1 MNYITVNA
9 NFIFEQAVKRM
20 KVEISDWVQAKTKDG
35 ELIHGFVD
43 AVDESQRMANV
54 IVVKSDNED
63 SVGKP
68 IAVREQWLRK
78 LPDYVMEDVGL
89 IQGLIDIA
97 LLAKDEQWFHELTMK
112 LQSVQQNVNQ
122 VANNL
127 VAFPSSRN
135 RINFPV
141 RNSGR
146 NRI

>member
-1 MNYITVNA
+1 
-9 NFIFEQAVKRM
+9 M

-54 IVVKSDNED
+54 IVVNSDNEE

-78 LPDYVMEDVGL
+78 LPDYVMDDAGSIQNL
-89 IQGLIDIA
+89 IEIA
-97 LLAKDEQWFHELTMK
+97 LLAKDEQWFHELAKK

-122 VANNL
+122 GANNV
-127 VAFPSSRN
+127 VAFPSSTN
-135 RINFPV
+135 RFDYPIK
-141 RNSGR
+141 NSGR